1 MVAPVYVIRG
11 RPGSKAESSGRT
23 YPFLNQIQNQNQNLN
38 QMQDQN
44 LNQRIQNEN

>member
-1 MVAPVYVIRG
+1 MVAPVYAIRC
-11 RPGSKAESSGRT
+11 RPGNMAESSGRT
-23 YPFLNQIQNQNQNLN
+23 YPFVNQIQNQNLNLN